1 MGAVTILILAH
12 FAVALAVLWPVIPP
26 LLYGF
31 FNFPHSRTQ
40 VIGAFLV
47 FLFCSGIVLPGFSFL
62 IAFSRSRNSAGAL
75 MRPNDSED
83 VNPGISGGRIKVPE
97 HPVLRQGVPT
107 GSSRPEI
114 FA

>member
-12 FAVALAVLWPVIPP
+12 FAVSMAVLWPVIPP

-47 FLFCSGIVLPGFSFL
+47 FLFCSVLPVYNVYHYVTKPPYQVRF
-62 IAFSRSRNSAGAL
+62 
-75 MRPNDSED
+75 DESEE
-83 VNPGISGGRIKVPE
+83 S
-97 HPVLRQGVPT
+97 
-107 GSSRPEI
+107 
-114 FA
+114 